1 RYELHKGGSKRCWGK
16 APIMRENLRSGTY
29 ETAGTVDWK
38 AIAEEMAQGKEI
50 PADLIQKHQ
59 GDSGCR
65 TRMTVD
71 PHFNPNQPAPEPRIR
86 KPAQPEPEEQPPF
99 AAGFWF

>member
-1 RYELHKGGSKRCWGK
+1 VK
-16 APIMRENLRSGTY
+16 ITVY

-71 PHFNPNQPAPEPRIR
+71 PHFNPNQPAPVLRIR